1 MRAAKLQFYAKLL
14 ILLTFFLVQG
24 ACSGT
29 RLNAA
34 GGKAVMGQMFA
45 DQQLSAAG
53 LTVHSARSASDFL
66 GSLGVVTHIDSGSA
80 QWTNAPMLLNQLSYL
95 GIFNLR
101 DGAPFDFALP
111 TFTTL
116 AQAGIRF
123 SILEANVYSF
133 DQTGQVNAA
142 RDVARAH
149 ALEVAVP
156 GSVIAFEGTNE
167 YTTNQYWLNGAGS
180 SGDLSWGLGDAAAL
194 ELAVRADPLFVNTPI
209 IAPSAIQLDSL
220 PDFSTYVNGSN
231 AHIYGNIAENL
242 GDRIVNSVAFARAS
256 APNEPV
262 YITET
267 GISTSGYGTSSWGVT
282 DEDTQAVINVNALLT
297 GFASGAKMTFL
308 YELMDEPNASNIQEQ
323 HFGLFHADGSPK
335 PAATAIGN
343 LTHLLADGGANAS
356 PSSLDYELSWMPWSA
371 SSMLLQEGDG
381 TFDLVIWNG
390 RAVLHDGTQEVPPPT
405 SPLLLTL
412 GQSASSIR
420 VFDPIAGTTPLA
432 SFTNVSTLNL
442 DLSANPLIV
451 EIKIAAPPAPPP
463 AAPRATNVSWVSNN
477 VASVIGFADAG
488 DVVSVHEGGTLL
500 GTATASAD
508 GGWSLRLPASSAATH
523 ALTLTAT
530 DANGATTAD
539 GLLLYGKTK
548 QTLTGGSGN
557 DVLIG
562 ASGDRLIGGTG
573 DDRFVINTG
582 PGKQTVADFQA
593 GVSGGDLLAIDHSLA
608 SDFADLMS
616 HAKQSGSN
624 VLLSFT
630 KADVITLENVSL
642 GALHAGDFLF
652 F

>member
-1 MRAAKLQFYAKLL
+1 M
-14 ILLTFFLVQG
+14 
-24 ACSGT
+24 
-29 RLNAA
+29 
-34 GGKAVMGQMFA
+34 
-45 DQQLSAAG
+45 
-53 LTVHSARSASDFL
+53 
-66 GSLGVVTHIDSGSA
+66 THIDSGSA

-95 GIFNLR
+95 GISNLR
-101 DGAPFDFALP
+101 DGAPFDYALP

-149 ALEVAVP
+149 ALEAAVP

-167 YTTNQYWLNGAGS
+167 YTTNQYWLNGASS
-180 SGDLSWGLGDAAAL
+180 SGDLSWGLSDAAAL
-194 ELAVRADPLFVNTPI
+194 ELAVSADPLFVNTPI

-220 PDFSTYVNGSN
+220 PDFSSYVNGSN

-242 GDRIVNSVAFARAS
+242 GDRIVNSIAFARAS

-267 GISTSGYGTSSWGVT
+267 GISTSGYGTSNWGVT

-297 GFASGAKMTFL
+297 AFAAGAKMTFL
-308 YELMDEPNASNIQEQ
+308 YELMDEPNASNVQEQ

-335 PAATAIGN
+335 LAATAIGN
-343 LTHLLADGGANAS
+343 LTHLLADGGASAAPAS
-356 PSSLDYELSWMPWSA
+356 LNYELSWMPWSA

-432 SFTNVSTLNL
+432 SFTNASSVDLN
-442 DLSANPLIV
+442 LSANPLVV
-451 EIKIAAPPAPPP
+451 EIKFGAAVAPP
-463 AAPRATNVSWVSNN
+463 AAPRATNVSWISNN
-477 VASVIGFADAG
+477 VASVVGTADPG
-488 DVVSVHEGGTLL
+488 DVVSVREAGTLL
-500 GTATASAD
+500 GTSTAAAD
-508 GGWSLRLPASSAATH
+508 GGWSVRLPASAAATH

-530 DANGATTAD
+530 DANGATTTD

-548 QTLTGGSGN
+548 QTLTGGSGS

-562 ASGDRLIGGTG
+562 ASGDRLVGGGG
-573 DDRFVINTG
+573 DDRFVINAG
-582 PGKQTVADFQA
+582 PGKGTIVDFQA
-593 GVSGGDLLAIDHSLA
+593 GLGGGDVLAIDHNLA
-608 SDFADLMS
+608 RDFADLMS
-616 HAKQSGSN
+616 HAKQSGNN

-630 KADVITLENVSL
+630 KSDVITLENVSL